1 MNMNSKITIL
11 LVGSSFVFAAG
22 CKSGGKYIETGGTQS
37 VVSVGDVD
45 IQDLQR
51 ASSDMLQSMIS
62 TGILKRAPHQPARLL
77 INPIINDTSSQFDVG
92 EMTYR
97 MREQLVNSGQAQ
109 TITAYGKYTED
120 EAALEEVRRR
130 SFESGTQPDVEPD
143 YTLSGKITQIR
154 RNAGSTKQVTYTF
167 RLTLTDPNTGLEVWT
182 KTSDVTKQGQKNGI
196 GF

>member
-1 MNMNSKITIL
+1 
-11 LVGSSFVFAAG
+11 
-22 CKSGGKYIETGGTQS
+22 
-37 VVSVGDVD
+37 
-45 IQDLQR
+45 
-51 ASSDMLQSMIS
+51 MLQSMIS

-77 INPIINDTSSQFDVG
+77 INPIVNDTSSQFDVG

-130 SFESGTQPDVEPD
+130 AFESGTQPDVEPD

-182 KTSDVTKQGQKNGI
+182 KTADVTKQGQKNGI

>member
-1 MNMNSKITIL
+1 MKINTKITVL
-11 LVGSSFVFAAG
+11 LLGSSVLLSAG
-22 CKSGGKYIETGGTQS
+22 CQSGGKYIETGG
-37 VVSVGDVD
+37 SVGDVD

-51 ASSDMLQSMIS
+51 ASSEMLQSMIS

-77 INPIINDTSSQFDVG
+77 INPIVNDTSSQFDVG

-130 SFESGTQPDVEPD
+130 AFES
-143 YTLSGKITQIR
+143 
-154 RNAGSTKQVTYTF
+154 
-167 RLTLTDPNTGLEVWT
+167 
-182 KTSDVTKQGQKNGI
+182 
-196 GF
+196 